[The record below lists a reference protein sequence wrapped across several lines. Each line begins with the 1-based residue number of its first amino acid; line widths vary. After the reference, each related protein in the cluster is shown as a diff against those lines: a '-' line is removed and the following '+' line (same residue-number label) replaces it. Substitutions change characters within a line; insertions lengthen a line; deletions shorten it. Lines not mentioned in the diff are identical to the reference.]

1 MNSPPSRR
9 EFAILLLLSISA
21 LVFEINLTRIFSI
34 TQYYHFA
41 FMIVS
46 LALLGSCASGT
57 FLAIC
62 PQLSHANPKDSLG
75 WLAAGCAVSI
85 PCSYLLTNWLPFDSF
100 TIAWDRKQIFILLL
114 HYIVLAFPFF
124 FSGMAASLLLQ
135 VYPHHRGSVYA
146 INLAGSAIGCC
157 VALVFPSF
165 LDGEDMV
172 LFNSSLSAVAGLFCT
187 HPRQVDTSHLLL
199 RKALRWGALCIN
211 SSLLALTLLFLGLKL
226 SGGKTIQL
234 LDMRL
239 SPYKEL
245 SYALQYPD
253 AQITRTLWNSFS
265 RVDYVTSS
273 GVRSFPG
280 LSYQF
285 MKPLPKEDALFIDG
299 DSLSPVIRPGSN
311 MEFAAYMP
319 SAVAYRLLPQAE
331 ALILEPRGGLEILV
345 AETSGAAAV
354 TAVEMNPLVVE
365 LAKPIYGSHGLS
377 VVIDSER
384 SYLQHAQKHFDIIIF
399 SQTDTF
405 HPVSSG
411 AYSLVED
418 YRHTVEAYQEALQHL
433 EDRGVVVI
441 TSWLQTPPSEELRS
455 FAIGITAIEQTGGNP
470 GEQIVAFR
478 GYNTLTILLKRAP
491 FTHDELQIVRRFT
504 ASRAYDLV
512 YSPDIT
518 PEDIN
523 QYNILSEEIY
533 YQSFK
538 NLLETQPRAAF
549 YQNYPFHIKPTTD
562 DYPFFYH
569 LFKWSQASQVLS
581 ALGRTWQPFGG
592 AGYFV
597 ILALLL
603 ITLVSAGFLILLPV
617 FILRKSLAG
626 GMQKAPPSA
635 REKFLLPIY
644 FGLIGF
650 AYLLVEIPLIQQFIL
665 FLGQPA
671 YAMTAVLFSLLLFSG
686 LGSQYSARVPV
697 KAALTILVLCLLS
710 LPYRLAFAVAILAPV
725 GFLMGIPFP
734 AGLRWFLG
742 EEKLSPRLPWVWS
755 INGAASVIA
764 SVLAALLAL
773 SFGLAW
779 TLRLGACCYAAAL
792 IMVLV
797 SARPLFAVSR
807 RR

>member
-1 MNSPPSRR
+1 
-9 EFAILLLLSISA
+9 
-21 LVFEINLTRIFSI
+21 
-34 TQYYHFA
+34 
-41 FMIVS
+41 
-46 LALLGSCASGT
+46 
-57 FLAIC
+57 
-62 PQLSHANPKDSLG
+62 
-75 WLAAGCAVSI
+75 
-85 PCSYLLTNWLPFDSF
+85 
-100 TIAWDRKQIFILLL
+100 
-114 HYIVLAFPFF
+114 
-124 FSGMAASLLLQ
+124 
-135 VYPHHRGSVYA
+135 
-146 INLAGSAIGCC
+146 
-157 VALVFPSF
+157 
-165 LDGEDMV
+165 
-172 LFNSSLSAVAGLFCT
+172 
-187 HPRQVDTSHLLL
+187 
-199 RKALRWGALCIN
+199 
-211 SSLLALTLLFLGLKL
+211 
-226 SGGKTIQL
+226 
-234 LDMRL
+234 
-239 SPYKEL
+239 
-245 SYALQYPD
+245 
-253 AQITRTLWNSFS
+253 
-265 RVDYVTSS
+265 
-273 GVRSFPG
+273 
-280 LSYQF
+280 
-285 MKPLPKEDALFIDG
+285 
-299 DSLSPVIRPGSN
+299 
-311 MEFAAYMP
+311 
-319 SAVAYRLLPQAE
+319 
-331 ALILEPRGGLEILV
+331 
-345 AETSGAAAV
+345 
-354 TAVEMNPLVVE
+354 
-365 LAKPIYGSHGLS
+365 
-377 VVIDSER
+377 
-384 SYLQHAQKHFDIIIF
+384 
-399 SQTDTF
+399 
-405 HPVSSG
+405 
-411 AYSLVED
+411 
-418 YRHTVEAYQEALQHL
+418 
-433 EDRGVVVI
+433 VI

-710 LPYRLAFAVAILAPV
+710 LPFIFSFLFTNILGLPLAYRLAFAVAILAPV

-797 SARPLFAVSR
+797 SARPLLLYPGAGKWHKNHPGDVIGLQIAFLFYKTSICLVTTRRPYRDNQAASFLQLLHQRFRQVIWSCSHNNCIVWGIFRPAVIPISLLEENLFVPFAARFSLALSASSGIISMVYTSTSSASASTAAWYPDPVPISSTLSPFFSSSSSVISATIEGAEMVWP
-807 RR
+807 